1 MAGHSKWKG
10 IKHKKAVID
19 AQRGKVFSRVI
30 REITAAA
37 RLGGAS
43 PEGNPRLRLAI
54 QKGRD
59 ANIPKDSVDKA
70 IKRGTGEL
78 PGVSY
83 EEMTIEGYGPGG
95 VAILWEG
102 LTDNKNRTSAEVR
115 SIFSK
120 HEANLAGA
128 GSVSWLFHKKGLI
141 ALPSKSVA
149 EDRLMDIVL
158 EAGAEDLKTEGDQT
172 FVYTDPQHFEAVK
185 QALQRATL
193 TWESAELTMVPST
206 TVKVENP
213 AQVKSLL
220 TLLDALE
227 EDEDT
232 QHVYANFDI
241 PDALLAQQAA

>member
-37 RLGGAS
+37 RLGGAN

-70 IKRGTGEL
+70 IKRGTGEV

-95 VAILWEG
+95 
-102 LTDNKNRTSAEVR
+102 DR
-115 SIFSK
+115 
-120 HEANLAGA
+120 
-128 GSVSWLFHKKGLI
+128 
-141 ALPSKSVA
+141 KST
-149 EDRLMDIVL
+149 RLN
-158 EAGAEDLKTEGDQT
+158 
-172 FVYTDPQHFEAVK
+172 
-185 QALQRATL
+185 
-193 TWESAELTMVPST
+193 S
-206 TVKVENP
+206 
-213 AQVKSLL
+213 
-220 TLLDALE
+220 
-227 EDEDT
+227 
-232 QHVYANFDI
+232 
-241 PDALLAQQAA
+241 